1 LATPHVVLQL
11 RRLLFSGGFLRERRG
26 QHELGLEHRA
36 GGIDQTGIS
45 FSGFPS
51 QPVKF
56 RNVFKKQP
64 SRADWGG
71 TKTLKSGYLTART
84 QFLAAEI
91 LKRLGSYNEFT
102 ISIKYLKEMFQ
113 FQLQRID
120 PILTL
125 R

>member
-71 TKTLKSGYLTART
+71 TKTLKSGYLTAKT
-84 QFLAAEI
+84 QFVGGGDTEAVGI
-91 LKRLGSYNEFT
+91 
-102 ISIKYLKEMFQ
+102 
-113 FQLQRID
+113 LQRIYHFD
-120 PILTL
+120 
-125 R
+125 